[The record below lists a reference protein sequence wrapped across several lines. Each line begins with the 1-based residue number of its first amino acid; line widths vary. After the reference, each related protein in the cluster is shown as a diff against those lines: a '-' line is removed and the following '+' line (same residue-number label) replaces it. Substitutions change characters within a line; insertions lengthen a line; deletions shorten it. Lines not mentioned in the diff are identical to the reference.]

1 MLLGKINIILNEKGS
16 EPAANIKVATNKL
29 EANVS
34 AAADYI
40 AEKIITAA

>member
-1 MLLGKINIILNEKGS
+1 MLLGKINVILSEKGS
-16 EPAANIKVATNKL
+16 EPTANIKAATNKL

-34 AAADYI
+34 AAVDYI